1 MVAANRR
8 HIKFIR
14 ILGGIIMAKLNFGR
28 VKAIK
33 DSVVDNIVEDVDNVD
48 LSTIEE
54 NSEVVSEEHTEEELA
69 LLELQKITPVF
80 IENKFIFDTKKKLVD
95 KAKEQIKEL
104 FSKAKISDFIVGRK
118 IIKVTTVEST
128 SFDTLSLIRHLKK
141 LKIKGLI
148 KNNPYIDMDMLEDLL
163 YKKEIDASTLVQ
175 FEVHSKSTRLSVSNI
190 KN

>member
-1 MVAANRR
+1 
-8 HIKFIR
+8 
-14 ILGGIIMAKLNFGR
+14 MAKLNFGR